1 MKAAA
6 AFLATSMLAGCD
18 SDGTHD
24 TEMAQETEPVVQP
37 EPDLSNQ
44 APFSSSAR
52 LSDMTEVQRNSINML
67 NYLVVLMEQI
77 NRSENGR
84 MLVADAYDGLIN
96 NIAPNAVDDRTLHK
110 IEDILDTLESYRM
123 VQVKRERLLYL
134 YEQAKAQAVAS
145 AVPSP
150 LGLLSAVQS
159 MNLASIAASIAYMA
173 IDSYTSYSSAM
184 NEAESEYLQS
194 GWDLDDEE
202 AEQLHSSRKGMFSYT
217 VETVNEYDLPDSLAL
232 TERAVDDY
240 VSWSREESTASRM
253 RFLESSADTY
263 CGLGSYWLTLARS
276 YSEHSDWDRCV
287 QAVRTY
293 EGLAT
298 GILRRD
304 HDYARML
311 PLAVAAAS
319 ELGFDGCGTT
329 IAEWARAILSNC
341 DLDDGAL
348 KYFAAQALVGAS
360 AQSGE
365 RSYLEEAWGVAL
377 DNANSLLSTQ
387 RDANAA
393 YLAPVVKVTVPEG
406 SNDAQKAEVEDYNRM
421 LDEERKTALPPVD
434 ATLVANLEL
443 LCALA
448 DELDLDADSRA
459 AADEILRSGGELFL
473 TEGIETWLALSGD
486 VSAASAEGIAF
497 NHAEVRVPA
506 ALVCASSAVSV
517 LVDSGESDEQ
527 TIDDWVLDRVER
539 GAEGDLSTF
548 VAIYTS
554 EAAKEV
560 AWNDGARATVS
571 IDPLPGKG
579 VLPVERTFRAVFSN
593 SLLDQR

>member
-1 MKAAA
+1 MV
-6 AFLATSMLAGCD
+6 
-18 SDGTHD
+18 
-24 TEMAQETEPVVQP
+24 QETEPVVQP
-37 EPDLSNQ
+37 EPDLSTQ

-52 LSDMTEVQRNSINML
+52 LSDMTDVQRNSINML
-67 NYLVVLMEQI
+67 NYLVVLMERI

-84 MLVADAYDGLIN
+84 MLVADTYDGLIN

-134 YEQAKAQAVAS
+134 YEQAKAQAVVS

-217 VETVNEYDLPDSLAL
+217 VETVNEYGLPDSLAL

-240 VSWSREESTASRM
+240 VSWSREESTASRI
-253 RFLESSADTY
+253 RFLESSSDTY

-276 YSEHSDWDRCV
+276 YSEHSDWDKCV

-304 HDYARML
+304 HDYARVL

-319 ELGFDGCGTT
+319 ELGFDECEAA
-329 IAEWARAILSNC
+329 IAEWARAILDNC
-341 DLDDGAL
+341 DPDDGAL
-348 KYFAAQALVGAS
+348 RYFAAQALVGAS
-360 AQSGE
+360 ALSGE
-365 RSYLEEAWGVAL
+365 RDYLQEAWGVAL
-377 DNANSLLSTQ
+377 DNANSLLSAQ
-387 RDANAA
+387 RSANAA
-393 YLAPVVKVTVPEG
+393 YLAPVVKATAPKG
-406 SNDAQKAEVEDYNRM
+406 SNDARKAEVDDYNRM

-434 ATLVANLEL
+434 ETLVANLEL

-448 DELDLDADSRA
+448 DELGLDDGEKET
-459 AADEILRSGGELFL
+459 ADEILHGGGRLFL
-473 TEGIETWLALSGD
+473 TEGIEAVLTLSGE
-486 VSAASAEGIAF
+486 ATLANAEGIAF

-506 ALVCASSAVSV
+506 ALLCASSTVSV
-517 LVDSGESDEQ
+517 SVDNGEPDGPV
-527 TIDDWVLDRVER
+527 IDDWALDRVER
-539 GAEGDLSTF
+539 GVEGDISTF

-554 EAAKEV
+554 EVAKEV
-560 AWNDGARATVS
+560 AWNDGARVTVS
-571 IDPLPGKG
+571 IDPFPGKG
-579 VLPVERTFRAVFSN
+579 VPPVERTFKAVFSKEGIEMIAFW
-593 SLLDQR
+593 DDGIHFEAE